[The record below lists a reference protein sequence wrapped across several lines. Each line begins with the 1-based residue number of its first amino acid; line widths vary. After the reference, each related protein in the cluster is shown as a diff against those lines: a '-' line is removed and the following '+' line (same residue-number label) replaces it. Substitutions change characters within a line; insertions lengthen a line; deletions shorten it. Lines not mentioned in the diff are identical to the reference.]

1 MDLNLKDRVAL
12 VVGASSG
19 IGRAAALAFAR
30 EGARVAVAARREEE
44 GEAVAQAIRDQGGES
59 LFVRTDVQRMEDVQD
74 MVAKTVQTFGR
85 LDIAFNNA
93 GMEGPNMDLV
103 DYSEEGWSRT
113 LDINVTGMWRCM
125 KYEIPELLKHPGA
138 AMVNMS
144 SVLGVVGIWKQAA
157 YVASKHAVLGLTKA
171 AALEYARRG
180 LRINAVCPGYIWT
193 PMLERLFEDA
203 EKGKAKI
210 SKSEPI
216 GRPANPEEVA
226 EVVVWLCSDKASF
239 VLGHPLVIDGGLSI
253 L

>member
-59 LFVRTDVQRMEDVQD
+59 LFVRTDVQRMEDVQA
-74 MVAKTVQTFGR
+74 MVARTVQTFGR

-103 DYSEEGWSRT
+103 DYSEEGWSHT

-125 KYEIPELLKHPGA
+125 KYEIPELLKQPGA

-193 PMLERLFEDA
+193 PMLERLFQDA